1 MPGELVDDRLQRR
14 LGFTDHALERF
25 GQRAGL
31 DARDRPTL
39 EPVLRDLLTQEG
51 RVVAARPRWARSQ
64 NPADAYVQV
73 GEWLLLICRQDLR
86 RPGSLTVVTVVN
98 GPAGTTWRRALDR
111 GLVLTPP
118 PLRLA
123 KPRRPP
129 LRLGETIRTAARDGA
144 GRRPGGALAR
154 IAAAVRAR
162 WAAVRREHG
171 ESRAA
176 YAARREE
183 HVERRRRALAEHRRR
198 HG

>member
-1 MPGELVDDRLQRR
+1 MAAERVDDLLQRR

-31 DARDRPTL
+31 DARDRATL

-51 RVVAARPRWARSQ
+51 RLVAARPRWARSQ

-73 GEWLLLICRQDLR
+73 GEWLLLICRHDLR
-86 RPGSLTVVTVVN
+86 RPGALTVVTVIN
-98 GPAGTTWRRALDR
+98 GPAGTSWRRALDR

-118 PLRLA
+118 PLRLT

-129 LRLGETIRTAARDGA
+129 LRLLDTIRGALRNDA
-144 GRRPGGALAR
+144 GRPGRALAR

-162 WAAVRREHG
+162 RAATGREHR
-171 ESRAA
+171 EARAA
-176 YAARREE
+176 YAALRDE
-183 HVERRRRALAEHRRR
+183 HLERRRRAKAEHRRR